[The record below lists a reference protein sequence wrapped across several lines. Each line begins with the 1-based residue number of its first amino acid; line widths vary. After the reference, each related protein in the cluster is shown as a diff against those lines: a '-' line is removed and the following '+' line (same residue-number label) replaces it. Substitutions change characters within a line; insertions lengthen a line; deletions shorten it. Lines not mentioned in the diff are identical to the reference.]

1 MEKRLDT
8 AAWIVLLLTVVYLMF
23 HLIIAFPKIA
33 NGWDGI
39 IDYGMSTSGN
49 DIAPD
54 IEIGTGTRET
64 VEDTGLLIPGGEIQV
79 TDSEGTVHDLEV
91 IVVNPDTG
99 GPVQIEAYDS
109 ETNEYYDLEMNL
121 Q

>member
-8 AAWIVLLLTVVYLMF
+8 AAWVVLLLTVVYIGGHF
-23 HLIIAFPKIA
+23 VVATA
-33 NGWDGI
+33 NGWGGL
-39 IDYGMSTSGN
+39 IDYGELSGDSTAS
-49 DIAPD
+49 D

-64 VEDTGLLIPGGEIQV
+64 VEDTGLIIPGGEIQV

-91 IVVNPDTG
+91 IIVNPEIEG
-99 GPVQIEAYDS
+99 APVTIEAYDS

-121 Q
+121 R

>member
-1 MEKRLDT
+1 MERHLDT
-8 AAWIVLLLTVVYLMF
+8 AAWVVLLLTVVYIGGHF
-23 HLIIAFPKIA
+23 VVATA

-39 IDYGMSTSGN
+39 IDYGELSGDSTAS
-49 DIAPD
+49 D
-54 IEIGTGTRET
+54 IELNTGTRET
-64 VEDTGLLIPGGEIQV
+64 VEDSGLVIPGGEIQV

-109 ETNEYYDLEMNL
+109 ETNEYYDLEMNIR
-121 Q
+121 